1 MQGLQE
7 ELCTQHIRVPN
18 QRDCSVTIGTFLA
31 TSNLSQ
37 FLTLFPLPLSLLAP
51 YHSGKHLKML
61 LDSPV
66 MSNVSHAVSGMV
78 SGGSG
83 SGTFGGYGSGSGG
96 GGTGVG
102 GGIGGGTLYNVSLR

>member
-1 MQGLQE
+1 
-7 ELCTQHIRVPN
+7 
-18 QRDCSVTIGTFLA
+18 
-31 TSNLSQ
+31 
-37 FLTLFPLPLSLLAP
+37 
-51 YHSGKHLKML
+51 ML

-83 SGTFGGYGSGSGG
+83 GGGSGTFGGYGSGSGG

-102 GGIGGGTLYNVSLR
+102 GGGGGGTLYNVSLR